1 MYCFQG
7 QNSSMHSK
15 RRQNRSITWRSVNQ
29 PPAAT
34 VAISQVM
41 KFTPP
46 VPKCPRHMFSVLAV
60 CSCTKVVIDMEHN
73 RPANPCDI
81 FGHMIIAWCWLNR
94 FHLITGTI
102 SNHRSHWHSRW
113 VGHRMWRIPCSSS
126 NPKAESSPIFD
137 MVILWQAWKQ
147 IYSWRLFMT
156 HQWLRKPLGR
166 KQQRTSNEKKKDTE
180 QDKPLRPTQE
190 TKSATGNTTENTAS
204 SNIQVILEPQRT
216 QAYSTS
222 SQPVNDETFTF
233 LVLLLVHDLNRR
245 SLEPEALANFLLR
258 NRHLDQRG
266 NFVRSSY
273 GGDSEICFSL

>member
-1 MYCFQG
+1 
-7 QNSSMHSK
+7 
-15 RRQNRSITWRSVNQ
+15 
-29 PPAAT
+29 
-34 VAISQVM
+34 M

-137 MVILWQAWKQ
+137 MVILWHESRFIAGDFSWLTSDWDNRLKESSKGQAMKRRKTRSKTNHYDRLKKQ
-147 IYSWRLFMT
+147 NLQQGT
-156 HQWLRKPLGR
+156 LRKIQLHL
-166 KQQRTSNEKKKDTE
+166 TSKW
-180 QDKPLRPTQE
+180 
-190 TKSATGNTTENTAS
+190 S
-204 SNIQVILEPQRT
+204 
-216 QAYSTS
+216 
-222 SQPVNDETFTF
+222 
-233 LVLLLVHDLNRR
+233 LNRKG
-245 SLEPEALANFLLR
+245 LKHTQP
-258 NRHLDQRG
+258 HL
-266 NFVRSSY
+266 N
-273 GGDSEICFSL
+273 L